1 MGTLDV
7 RYGQLMTAM
16 IRAGHHF
23 FEQGDYNLNLIGVR
37 SRDAHSNA
45 FNDALAVAYKINGRP
60 VCHVFACT
68 TDPGIYW
75 REKPANVNGT
85 AIVKPGQYP
94 GLWTLGKHQGKYA
107 ALVQAENITVY
118 RDNDGNGEI
127 NTDRNTAY
135 TDTGLFG
142 INCHKAGKQS
152 RRVDKWSAGCQV
164 LANECDFNLLMA
176 LCEKSAQLWGDRFT
190 YTLLTEDE
198 L

>member
-7 RYGQLMTAM
+7 RYGQLRAAM
-16 IRAGHHF
+16 SKAGHNF

-37 SRDAHSNA
+37 SGDTHSNT
-45 FNDALAVAYKINGRP
+45 FNDCLAVAYNINGQP
-60 VCHVFACT
+60 VCHTFACT
-68 TDPGIYW
+68 TDPGTYW
-75 REKPANVNGT
+75 RKNPANVKGT

-94 GLWTLGKHQGKYA
+94 ALWALGKHQGKYK
-107 ALVQAENITVY
+107 ALVQAGDVTVY

-127 NTDRNTAY
+127 NTAGV

-142 INCHKAGKQS
+142 INGHKAGKQS
-152 RRVDKWSAGCQV
+152 RRVGQWSAGCQV

-176 LCEKSAQLWGDRFT
+176 LCEKSAQHWGGRFT

>member
-1 MGTLDV
+1 MGTLEV
-7 RYGQLMTAM
+7 RYGQLITAM
-16 IRAGHHF
+16 IRAGHNF

-37 SRDAHSNA
+37 ARNVHSNE
-45 FNDALAVAYKINGRP
+45 FNDCLAVAYKINGRP
-60 VCHVFACT
+60 VCHTFACT

-75 REKPANVNGT
+75 RENPANVNGT

-107 ALVQAENITVY
+107 ALVQAGDITVY
-118 RDNDGNGEI
+118 RDNDRNADINGGNCE
-127 NTDRNTAY
+127 
-135 TDTGLFG
+135 TGQFG

-152 RRVDKWSAGCQV
+152 RRVNKWSAGCQV
-164 LANECDFNLLMA
+164 LASECDFNLLMA